1 MNKGSLKNLENKI
14 ILSKKNY
21 FDLIKIK
28 EKLEKIL
35 ITEEGK
41 FSVISLDD
49 TKKKKGSF
57 EKAFGILKNSFGKN
71 SSLSYITKL
80 RKIWRE

>member
-1 MNKGSLKNLENKI
+1 MKNKI

-28 EKLEKIL
+28 EELEKIL

-41 FSVISLDD
+41 FSVVNLDN
-49 TKKKKGSF
+49 TKKKKESF
-57 EKAFGILKNSFGKN
+57 EKAFGILRNSFSKN
-71 SSLSYITKL
+71 SSLNYATKL